1 MVVVLFAIYYAVKIV
16 RLSDKFEY
24 VALKGGRAP
33 YYIVLGL
40 IFLEVDRLF
49 DLFTNYLSG
58 FFGYQITITFNDPPA
73 ALSAFFIFLGL
84 REMYVV
90 YIRNS
95 KERKPA
101 PSHEEIWETERA
113 ERSPA

>member
-1 MVVVLFAIYYAVKIV
+1 MVVLFAIYYAVKIV

-33 YYIVLGL
+33 YFIVAGL
-40 IFLEVDRLF
+40 IFLEVDRVF
-49 DLFTNYLSG
+49 DLLTGWLASI
-58 FFGYQITITFNDPPA
+58 FGYQITITFNDPPA
-73 ALSAFFIFLGL
+73 ALAGLFIALGL

-95 KERKPA
+95 KANRPPPA
-101 PSHEEIWETERA
+101 QSEIWETEKIEGSA
-113 ERSPA
+113 